1 MLHRIDGDL
10 HIEQVSLN
18 EIKDSYGTPC
28 YVYSEQAIQTA
39 YRAFDEAFE
48 GHPHDIRYA
57 VKANSNLAVLQTLA
71 QLGSGFDIVSG
82 GELTRVLAAG
92 GDASKVVFSGVG
104 KQDWEIEYALESDIG
119 CINVESASELH
130 RIARICEA
138 NNRRAPISIRINPDV
153 DPNTHPYIATGL
165 KENKF
170 GVSIEEAISLYSEAS
185 NLSMFRIVGIDCHIG
200 SQITDLTPFLDA
212 LERILS
218 VVDLLAQ
225 RGITLEHIDLGG
237 GLGVRYQDE
246 DPIDV
251 SAFASAIG
259 QLMSGRPQSLM
270 FEPGRLIVA
279 NAGILL
285 TSVIALKSNA
295 EKNFAVV
302 DAAMNDLIRPA
313 LYSAWQEVVVVN
325 EQATTRPQTWDI
337 VGPVCETAD
346 FLAKDRELSLEE
358 DGLLAIRSVGAYG
371 FVMSSNYNSRG
382 RAPEILVSGDR
393 HYCVR
398 RRETIE
404 DLLEL
409 ESLKT
414 AR

>member
-104 KQDWEIEYALESDIG
+104 KQDWEIEYALESGIG

-313 LYSAWQEVVVVN
+313 LYSAWQDVVVVN

-409 ESLKT
+409 ESLKP